1 MPLGPKPS
9 RLVVSAS
16 PVRVCMR
23 YVALALLIA
32 LMPLSGLALAAN
44 EFGYVVRT
52 GDNRAETNSINGW
65 TYATLS
71 GTAYTRVSDPT
82 FQALS
87 YDSSGR
93 VASYVIAGE
102 TRYVYYGDDASSQI
116 REKAA
121 SVALQQAGNGLNLL
135 ASQRALDRT
144 IFDRLF
150 ATLIATRL
158 RAKGLSAGDDTP
170 ASMAVWADGS
180 YTMQGSS
187 QTGSQHASN
196 QYIALAGMDY
206 TVSDRVTLGFGA
218 GFNQNFTDYHAG
230 KASSQRDD
238 YFIFNPYAGF
248 TLWDRLCLG
257 LQAGLKYG
265 RSTLSGSQSGDYQ
278 SLTTSAG
285 GFLTYAF
292 IRDRLMFTPVVGYS
306 YSYRNPYADGVEAT
320 AVGMA
325 KAGGRLTYQFE
336 KVLPYIDLAYNY
348 DTVGQIGGQ
357 RSDMLATVGL
367 DFMPTNAFSISLFA
381 ANTFFRDKEYCTTFD
396 LNLRY
401 TF

>member
-1 MPLGPKPS
+1 MR
-9 RLVVSAS
+9 RLVI
-16 PVRVCMR
+16 
-23 YVALALLIA
+23 ALLMA
-32 LMPLSGLALAAN
+32 LMPLCSLARAAGN
-44 EFGYVVRT
+44 EFGYAVRT
-52 GDNRAETNSINGW
+52 GDSRAETNSLNGW
-65 TYATLS
+65 TYATTS
-71 GTAYTRVSDPT
+71 GTAYTRVSDPA

-102 TRYVYYGDDASSQI
+102 TRYIYYADDAASQV
-116 REKAA
+116 RDKVA
-121 SVALQQAGNGLNLL
+121 SAALQQAGNGFNLL
-135 ASQRALDRT
+135 ASQRAIDRT

-150 ATLIATRL
+150 ATLIAVRL
-158 RAKGLSAGDDTP
+158 GAKGLSAGDDAP
-170 ASMAVWADGS
+170 ASLAVWADGS

-187 QTGSQHASN
+187 KAGSQHASN
-196 QYIALAGMDY
+196 QYVALAGLDY
-206 TVSDRVTLGFGA
+206 TVSDRLTLGFGA

-230 KASSQRDD
+230 NASSQRDD
-238 YFIFNPYAGF
+238 YFIFNPYAGV

-265 RSTLSGSQSGDYQ
+265 RTTLSGNESGDYQ

-306 YSYRNPYADGVEAT
+306 YSSRNPYADGVEAT

-325 KAGGRLTYQFE
+325 KAGGRLVYQFE
-336 KVLPYIDLAYNY
+336 KLLPYIDLAYNY

-367 DFMPTNAFSISLFA
+367 DFMPTNALSVSLFA

-401 TF
+401 AF

>member
-1 MPLGPKPS
+1 MR
-9 RLVVSAS
+9 RLVI
-16 PVRVCMR
+16 
-23 YVALALLIA
+23 ALLMA
-32 LMPLSGLALAAN
+32 LMPLCSLARAAGN
-44 EFGYVVRT
+44 EFGYAVRT
-52 GDNRAETNSINGW
+52 GDSRAETNSLNGW
-65 TYATLS
+65 TYATTS
-71 GTAYTRVSDPT
+71 GTAYTRVSDPA

-102 TRYVYYGDDASSQI
+102 TRYIYYADDAASQI
-116 REKAA
+116 RDKVA
-121 SVALQQAGNGLNLL
+121 SAALQQAGNGFNLL
-135 ASQRALDRT
+135 ASQRAIDRT

-150 ATLIATRL
+150 ATLIAVRL
-158 RAKGLSAGDDTP
+158 GAKGLSAGDDAP
-170 ASMAVWADGS
+170 ASLAVWADGS

-187 QTGSQHASN
+187 QAGSQHASN
-196 QYIALAGMDY
+196 QYVALAGLDY
-206 TVSDRVTLGFGA
+206 TVSDRLTLGFGA

-230 KASSQRDD
+230 NASSQRDD
-238 YFIFNPYAGF
+238 YFIFNPYAGV

-265 RSTLSGSQSGDYQ
+265 RTTLSGNESGDYQ

-306 YSYRNPYADGVEAT
+306 YSSRNPYADGVEAT

-325 KAGGRLTYQFE
+325 KAGGRLVYQFE
-336 KVLPYIDLAYNY
+336 KLLPYIDLAYNY

-367 DFMPTNAFSISLFA
+367 DFMPTNALSVSLFA

-401 TF
+401 AF